1 MIWLAVLFGF
11 CVAFVFSGI
20 EAGILS
26 IDRVRLR
33 HRARRH
39 DARAAKLERLLTSP
53 ERLLAMVLIV
63 TNFANVTAFA
73 LCIHK
78 GVRAFGDSGYF
89 WVSLIY
95 LPVYL
100 IGIELLPKS
109 IFRRF
114 PFRTVASFAGLLDWI
129 DHVLAPF
136 LATGAW
142 LAARVLPRRNPH
154 HRKLFVAREDFKY
167 LMIESER
174 QGALTDLERRM
185 IHSVV
190 DFRNVRAREIM
201 HPFGAIPSLDDTM
214 PPGVALEIAQRVESD
229 YLPVRDRGGRLVG
242 TLNAFDLLIDAQPGS
257 SLSSFVRRAVTVG
270 ENERAPGMLRKLRAA
285 RQKLAI
291 VVNAQHAPTG
301 VVHLDDLVRRLV
313 GVGKETPPRR

>member
-39 DARAAKLERLLTSP
+39 DARAAKLERLLANP

-73 LCIHK
+73 LCVHK

-100 IGIELLPKS
+100 IGIELL
-109 IFRRF
+109 IVNCQGCNGGQG
-114 PFRTVASFAGLLDWI
+114 TSFARSGTRPDEKMLLRSS
-129 DHVLAPF
+129 AS
-136 LATGAW
+136 
-142 LAARVLPRRNPH
+142 
-154 HRKLFVAREDFKY
+154 KLLFG
-167 LMIESER
+167 IETYPDCR
-174 QGALTDLERRM
+174 QAQCN
-185 IHSVV
+185 
-190 DFRNVRAREIM
+190 F
-201 HPFGAIPSLDDTM
+201 
-214 PPGVALEIAQRVESD
+214 ALEQRREFYRVK
-229 YLPVRDRGGRLVG
+229 P
-242 TLNAFDLLIDAQPGS
+242 ALIGYC
-257 SLSSFVRRAVTVG
+257 T
-270 ENERAPGMLRKLRAA
+270 M
-285 RQKLAI
+285 
-291 VVNAQHAPTG
+291 
-301 VVHLDDLVRRLV
+301 
-313 GVGKETPPRR
+313 